1 MHADE
6 GLALMPSLSM
16 IPRKAAVVALGLAAK
31 GMELGALAAKLAAQH
46 VSQSAVTDGGR
57 PQGDE
62 GPGPLHVAETRLH
75 PPTGERHE
83 PRRVSAPPSDPVAM
97 VDPHARTYET
107 HAAELADK
115 PAAQLI
121 RAIRDL
127 STDELRGLYEH
138 EQANK
143 QRKSVLKEIENQLA
157 PVG

>member
-1 MHADE
+1 
-6 GLALMPSLSM
+6 MPRLPLS
-16 IPRKAAVVALGLAAK
+16 PRKTAALLLGAASK
-31 GMELGALAAKLAAQH
+31 GMELGALAAKLAAQRLG
-46 VSQSAVTDGGR
+46 QSAETARPGTKPPSGGPR
-57 PQGDE
+57 GDE
-62 GPGPLHVAETRLH
+62 GPGPLHVAETRLT
-75 PPTGERHE
+75 PPAAQDMEAG
-83 PRRVSAPPSDPVAM
+83 RVSAPPTDPVPM

-107 HAAELADK
+107 HAAELADR

-143 QRKSVLKEIENQLA
+143 KRKSVLKEIENQLA

>member
-1 MHADE
+1 
-6 GLALMPSLSM
+6 MPSLA
-16 IPRKAAVVALGLAAK
+16 ILPRRTAAVALGLAAR
-31 GMELGALAAKLAAQH
+31 GMELGAFAAKLAAQRLGQ
-46 VSQSAVTDGGR
+46 SQAPPGGQR
-57 PQGDE
+57 PRGDE

-75 PPTGERHE
+75 PPADE
-83 PRRVSAPPSDPVAM
+83 PRQPGRVSAPPADPVAM

-115 PAAQLI
+115 PAAQLV

-143 QRKSVLKEIENQLA
+143 KRKSVLKEIENQLA
-157 PVG
+157 PIA

>member
-1 MHADE
+1 
-6 GLALMPSLSM
+6 MPSLAL
-16 IPRKAAVVALGLAAK
+16 IPRKTAAVALGLAAR
-31 GMELGALAAKLAAQH
+31 GMELGAFAAKLAAQRLGQAQDMPG
-46 VSQSAVTDGGR
+46 SGPPR
-57 PQGDE
+57 GDE
-62 GPGPLHVAETRLH
+62 GPGPLRVAEARLH
-75 PPTGERHE
+75 PPAEERGEAG
-83 PRRVSAPPSDPVAM
+83 RVSAPPTDPVAM

-143 QRKSVLKEIENQLA
+143 KRKSVLKEIENQLA
-157 PVG
+157 PIG

>member
-1 MHADE
+1 MSQ
-6 GLALMPSLSM
+6 SLSL

-31 GMELGALAAKLAAQH
+31 SMELGALAAKLVAQRI
-46 VSQSAVTDGGR
+46 SQSPTAPDDGR
-57 PQGDE
+57 PSGDE

-75 PPTGERHE
+75 PPAGEQLK
-83 PRRVSAPPSDPVAM
+83 PGRVSVPPTDPVPM
-97 VDPHARTYET
+97 VDPHARTYAT

-115 PAAQLI
+115 PAPQLI
-121 RAIRDL
+121 VAIRDL

-143 QRKSVLKEIENQLA
+143 KRKSVLKEIENQLS

>member
-1 MHADE
+1 
-6 GLALMPSLSM
+6 MPAFAVT
-16 IPRKAAVVALGLAAK
+16 PRKAAAVALGLAAK
-31 GMELGALAAKLAAQH
+31 SMELGALAAKLAAQRIGQAAP
-46 VSQSAVTDGGR
+46 SDGGR
-57 PQGDE
+57 PRGDE

-75 PPTGERHE
+75 PPAAERLQ
-83 PRRVSAPPSDPVAM
+83 PGRVSSPPTDPVAM
-97 VDPHARTYET
+97 VDTHARTYET

-143 QRKSVLKEIENQLA
+143 KRKSVLKEIENQLA
-157 PVG
+157 PTA